1 MTRLGLGGQDL
12 MARILARAGWRV
24 SARSVGRYRKEQL
37 LPVTS
42 PPESGG
48 PIRVPRPVV
57 ARFVHHVWMMDIS
70 HVKQFLGPDLYMAAA
85 YDAFSRAPL
94 ALEVF
99 QTRPAAKDMIRLLR
113 AAVRAFGH
121 PKYLITD
128 QGGEFA
134 AVAFRQAVKRLGA
147 VQRFA
152 SKDNL
157 YATARLE
164 RFWRSVKESA
174 GLYRLQLPLTL
185 DDLEQRLDL
194 ALLHYVCFRPHEG
207 LGGAT
212 PAEAFLGIAPAY
224 RNAVEPPRGRPGEGP
239 IAVPFHIEHLDPA
252 NRRFPILKPAA

>member
-1 MTRLGLGGQDL
+1 
-12 MARILARAGWRV
+12 
-24 SARSVGRYRKEQL
+24 
-37 LPVTS
+37 
-42 PPESGG
+42 
-48 PIRVPRPVV
+48 
-57 ARFVHHVWMMDIS
+57 MMDIS
-70 HVKQFLGPDLYMAAA
+70 HVKQFLGPDLYMATV

-94 ALEVF
+94 ALEVLRA
-99 QTRPAAKDMIRLLR
+99 RPASKDMVRLLR
-113 AAVRAFGH
+113 GAARAFGH
-121 PKYLITD
+121 PKYLMTD
-128 QGGEFA
+128 QGGEFT
-134 AVAFRQAVKRLGA
+134 AVVFRQAVKRLGA

-185 DDLEQRLDL
+185 DELEQRLAL
-194 ALLHYVCFRPHEG
+194 VLLHYVCFRPHEG

-212 PAEAFLGIAPAY
+212 PAEAFLGIAPAHQ
-224 RNAVEPPRGRPGEGP
+224 NAVQPPRGRPGEGP